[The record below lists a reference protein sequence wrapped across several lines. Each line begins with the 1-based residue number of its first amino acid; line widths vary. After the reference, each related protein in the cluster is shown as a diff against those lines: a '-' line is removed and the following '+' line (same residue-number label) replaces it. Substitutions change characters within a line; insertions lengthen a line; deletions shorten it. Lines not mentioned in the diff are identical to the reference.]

1 MLLAQISP
9 LEFRMVIPRSPV
21 TVPESEIDSELDG
34 LLSAGSASEDTD
46 SSNERY
52 CMSLWLTE
60 ILLIANSNRIS

>member
-1 MLLAQISP
+1 MALYSIGLLMLLAQISP

-52 CMSLWLTE
+52 YN
-60 ILLIANSNRIS
+60 ILVVH